1 MRALIAACLSLALIK
16 TASAACWQELA
27 TYKDAGTGAE
37 LAFIPRGEAEV
48 DTTLARFTITFPENN
63 VVLDGVV
70 MDAGDPFPRPLGIIM
85 HNCPTGDATGD
96 EIAACTVWQ
105 GIIYGL
111 DGVGNA
117 NYLAPSGEGNEAA
130 KALLFHDL
138 RAAVRLSSAWGDGKL
153 SQEPGDQ
160 FTQSVCLE

>member
-1 MRALIAACLSLALIK
+1 MRAVAALLTFALAGP
-16 TASAACWQELA
+16 ASAACWQELA
-27 TYKDAGTGAE
+27 TYKDAATGAE
-37 LAFIPRGEAEV
+37 LAFTPRDDGEV

-70 MDAGDPFPRPLGIIM
+70 MDAGDPFPRPLGMIM
-85 HNCPTGDATGD
+85 HKCPLGDATGD

-105 GIIYGL
+105 GVIYGV

-117 NYLAPSGEGNEAA
+117 FYLPPANQGSEAA
-130 KALLFHDL
+130 GSLLLPDF
-138 RAAVRLSSAWGDGKL
+138 RAAVRLSSAWGAAGL

-160 FTQSVCLE
+160 FMQSGCLE